1 MNNKTKKTIISL
13 GLVSLLSSSSLF
25 ATDKLY
31 IEDFFDRKI
40 KEMNQSIFSSFNQ
53 MGLFY
58 EKDEKTFIE
67 LEMPGFNK
75 EEIKINYQYDTIF
88 IKAKNIKES
97 ERQRNFTKSIRV
109 GFIEDSKIEVEYIN
123 GILKISY
130 PTPTTNSKDSK
141 EIKIK

>member
-40 KEMNQSIFSSFNQ
+40 KEMNQSIFNSFNQ

-58 EKDEKTFIE
+58 EKNEKNFIE
-67 LEMPGFNK
+67 LEMTLK
-75 EEIKINYQYDTIF
+75 
-88 IKAKNIKES
+88 
-97 ERQRNFTKSIRV
+97 
-109 GFIEDSKIEVEYIN
+109 
-123 GILKISY
+123 ILKRL
-130 PTPTTNSKDSK
+130 
-141 EIKIK
+141 